1 MLIKEWYARMLMN
14 KESDLPGVINPNALK
29 MPKYDPYKKKF
40 NDIQLIGFFGS
51 HIKSS
56 NQNK

>member
-1 MLIKEWYARMLMN
+1 MN